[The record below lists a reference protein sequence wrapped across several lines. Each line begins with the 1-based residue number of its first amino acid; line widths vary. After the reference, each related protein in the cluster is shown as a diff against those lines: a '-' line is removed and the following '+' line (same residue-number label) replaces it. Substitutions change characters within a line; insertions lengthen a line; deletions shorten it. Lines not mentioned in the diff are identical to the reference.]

1 MSTPSSPRIAI
12 IGGGPSGLV
21 LLVTLIKRGVPATL
35 YERETSKESRAHMG
49 GMLDLIWESG
59 QRAFRDNGLEDE
71 ISGKDGVPLFELKK
85 DDPSTRDLKNSRPEI
100 DRRLI
105 REILLNAVPEDSVKW
120 GHTFASARPLGDGQH
135 EITFTNGVVTVADLI
150 VGTDGAYSRVRS
162 LVSPAVPL
170 YIGINGAEI
179 SLPAELVS
187 APENRDIS
195 DAVGPGTLFAT
206 EASTAFVAQRNG
218 SGRIRAYALHRDTL
232 DWTLPADPKEAKQAL
247 LGIYHDWAPWV
258 HKFIEQADETAI
270 YPRPIF
276 YLPPD
281 HSWPHTPGV
290 TLIGDAAHLMVI
302 SAGGANFAML
312 DGLEFGLVLV
322 DAISKGLDREA
333 REAAIAEWEAKM
345 LARVRPRAELI
356 KVSFLEWI
364 GPDAPR
370 SMVDSM
376 MRFITL
382 EEAKER

>member
-1 MSTPSSPRIAI
+1 
-12 IGGGPSGLV
+12 
-21 LLVTLIKRGVPATL
+21 
-35 YERETSKESRAHMG
+35 MG

-71 ISGKDGVPLFELKK
+71 FIKHSRMEAEELRIAGKDGVPLFEVKK
-85 DDPSTRDLKNSRPEI
+85 DDPTSKDLKNSRPEI

-120 GHTFASARPLGDGQH
+120 GHAFVSARPLGEGQH
-135 EITFTNGVVTVADLI
+135 EITFSNGVVTVADLI
-150 VGTDGAYSRVRS
+150 VGTDGAFSRVRS

-170 YIGINGAEI
+170 YLGINGAEV
-179 SLPAELVS
+179 SLPEELVAS
-187 APENRDIS
+187 TENRDIS
-195 DAVGPGTLFAT
+195 DAVGPGTLFAA
-206 EASTAFVAQRNG
+206 EASKAFVAQRNG

-232 DWTLPADPKEAKQAL
+232 YWTLPADPKEAKRVL
-247 LGIYHDWAPWV
+247 LDIYHDWAPWMR
-258 HKFIEQADETAI
+258 KFIEQADETAI

-356 KVSFLEWI
+356 KENFQVWI
-364 GPDAPR
+364 GPDAPQAMVE
-370 SMVDSM
+370 SMKK
-376 MRFITL
+376 FITL
-382 EEAKER
+382 EQAKER